1 MADKNIKAVY
11 VRFNLD
17 KPLHKKAY
25 DLLQSQSEFSNSQAA
40 INAILDYYDNQIHE
54 DRLVEKIANRLSGF
68 APTSPPTVSKNT
80 VCESE
85 EISIDEIDFDFLG
98 G

>member
-11 VRFNLD
+11 VRFNLN
-17 KPLHKKAY
+17 KPLHRKAY
-25 DLLQSQSEFSNSQAA
+25 DLLQGQNEFSNSQAA
-40 INAILDYYDNQIHE
+40 INAVLDYYDNRIRE

-68 APTSPPTVSKNT
+68 VPTSPPTVTKNT
-80 VCESE
+80 VSESE

>member
-11 VRFNLD
+11 VRFNLN

-25 DLLQSQSEFSNSQAA
+25 DLLQEQSEFSNSQDA
-40 INAILDYYDNQIHE
+40 INAILDYYDNQIRE

-68 APTSPPTVSKNT
+68 APKSASTVSKNANSQ
-80 VCESE
+80 SE
-85 EISIDEIDFDFLG
+85 EISIDDIDFDFLG